1 MQYELKGGS
10 FPVVICQLQN
20 GEAMK
25 TEAGSMVWMSDT
37 MEMSTNAGGGLGGMF
52 HVRFRVRIC
61 FKTSIALMAM
71 V

>member
-25 TEAGSMVWMSDT
+25 TEAGSMV
-37 MEMSTNAGGGLGGMF
+37 
-52 HVRFRVRIC
+52 
-61 FKTSIALMAM
+61 
-71 V
+71 